1 MKHPK
6 LSFDKKFRL
15 RTTLVMPFVVQIVTA
30 VGLVGYLSFRS
41 GQQAVNTLATQVR
54 NELTARIGAELGKY
68 LDSPHNYNR
77 LNTEALARGELNLSA
92 SVNAQQ
98 FRTQVEI
105 SPFIYSSYCGDS
117 QGQYLGAYRLSNQG
131 SSTIAM
137 SVSNTST
144 KQNFHFYGMNQ
155 KGERLKLLQKLNPY
169 DPRKRP
175 WWKSAIDTNGP
186 IWSEVYLDFASG
198 LPTITASTP
207 IYDLSNNLVGVCA
220 TDVVLLKDLRKFLA
234 TLSIGKN
241 GQAFV
246 IDRAGRMLSSS
257 TKEPL
262 TVGSG
267 KNLKLIRAKDSEE
280 PLVKE
285 TVNYLKKEFNSFDKI
300 QSSHSLDYKLN
311 GKRKFVQ
318 VLPLNDNRGIDWLIV
333 VVVPESD
340 FMEQIDANNRNT
352 ILLCSAALTLAI
364 AIGILTSRWVT
375 QPILRVSRA
384 SDELA
389 KGDLNQQV
397 SESPIVEIDT
407 LANSFNSMAG
417 QLKDSFTSL
426 EQKNEKLRIA
436 EENFRSIFENA
447 LEGIFQSS
455 PEGRFISI
463 NPALAKIYGYDSPDD
478 AIKSITNISEQL
490 YVDPPKRAEFK
501 EIIEKHDKVKNF
513 EVRCYCKDGTI
524 VWTEIDARIVK
535 DNNGKVLYCEGIVQD
550 ITERKNLEDELRRQ
564 LKELKVEID
573 HKKREQEVATLTE
586 SSYFQEVQQEMA
598 EVDLDEFWD

>member
-1 MKHPK
+1 MKHSK
-6 LSFDKKFRL
+6 LSFGKKFRL

-41 GQQAVNTLATQVR
+41 GQEAVNTLATQVR

-77 LNTEALARGELNLSA
+77 LNTEALARGELNLTKA
-92 SVNAQQ
+92 MNAQQ

-117 QGQYLGAYRLSNQG
+117 QGQFLGAFRSKNQG
-131 SSTIAM
+131 SPRITM
-137 SVSNTST
+137 SVSNALT
-144 KQNFHFYGMNQ
+144 KQNYHSYGMNQ
-155 KGERLKLLQKLNPY
+155 RGERQKLLQKDKPY

-175 WWKSAIDTNGP
+175 WWKSAVDKNEPT
-186 IWSEVYLDFASG
+186 WSKVYLDFSSG

-207 IYDLSNNLVGVCA
+207 IYDLSNNLIGVCA
-220 TDVVLLKDLRKFLA
+220 TDVVLFIGLRKFLA
-234 TLSIGKN
+234 DLSIGKN

-246 IDRAGRMLSSS
+246 IDRAGQMISSS
-257 TKEPL
+257 TKEAL

-267 KNLKLIRAKDSEE
+267 NNLKLIRAKDSEE
-280 PLVKE
+280 PLVKK
-285 TVNYLKKEFNSFDKI
+285 TVSYLKKEFNSFDKI

-352 ILLCSAALTLAI
+352 ILLCSMALGLAI

-375 QPILRVSRA
+375 QPILRVSGA

-397 SESPIVEIDT
+397 EKSPIVEIDT

-417 QLKDSFTSL
+417 TTQ
-426 EQKNEKLRIA
+426 
-436 EENFRSIFENA
+436 
-447 LEGIFQSS
+447 
-455 PEGRFISI
+455 RFI
-463 NPALAKIYGYDSPDD
+463 Y
-478 AIKSITNISEQL
+478 
-490 YVDPPKRAEFK
+490 
-501 EIIEKHDKVKNF
+501 
-513 EVRCYCKDGTI
+513 
-524 VWTEIDARIVK
+524 
-535 DNNGKVLYCEGIVQD
+535 
-550 ITERKNLEDELRRQ
+550 
-564 LKELKVEID
+564 
-573 HKKREQEVATLTE
+573 
-586 SSYFQEVQQEMA
+586 
-598 EVDLDEFWD
+598 